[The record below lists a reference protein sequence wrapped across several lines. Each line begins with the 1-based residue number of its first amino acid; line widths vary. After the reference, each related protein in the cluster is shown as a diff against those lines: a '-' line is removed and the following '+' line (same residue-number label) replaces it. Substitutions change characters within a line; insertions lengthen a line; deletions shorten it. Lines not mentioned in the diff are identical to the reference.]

1 MKHNIL
7 LVEPTIKPNGVAI
20 LSENGNVFMAPNGD
34 KETLI
39 RYINDNQ
46 CEAICCRVE

>member
-34 KETLI
+34 KVSLGAEGLAGGV
-39 RYINDNQ
+39 R
-46 CEAICCRVE
+46 